1 MIWWIEK
8 DAEMDADKLNGLIT
22 REDWINFSSDQ
33 RDWIVFNL
41 IQKIEKRVMA
51 LEKRKRFDT
60 SISAVSGFVG
70 GITAFVG
77 KMLFFPTRS

>member
-1 MIWWIEK
+1 
-8 DAEMDADKLNGLIT
+8 MDIDKLNGLIT

-70 GITAFVG
+70 GVTAFVG
-77 KMLFFPTRS
+77 KMLFFKES